1 MNLICMGLFISSF
14 ISCFAIHSRGKPDFN
29 CSARLYQFTE
39 SQVHVENCNCI
50 GLLSSPVLQHIM
62 NVIEGVSGER
72 ILQIA
77 NDVISEVN
85 LYST

>member
-1 MNLICMGLFISSF
+1 
-14 ISCFAIHSRGKPDFN
+14 
-29 CSARLYQFTE
+29 
-39 SQVHVENCNCI
+39 
-50 GLLSSPVLQHIM
+50 M